1 MKLYYIPGAC
11 SLAVH
16 ITLNE
21 IGATFDL
28 EKVDAKI
35 GVTETG
41 LDFAAVN
48 PDGYVP
54 ALVIEGDEVI
64 TEAPAILQ
72 YLADT
77 VPASG
82 LAPKPGS
89 IDRVRLQQQLNFTAS
104 ELHKSFS
111 PFFSDKPPEGDARE
125 AAVTKLVK
133 KFAHLERLL
142 ADGRE
147 YVLGQTYSIADAYNF
162 VIASWAVP
170 TGIGLDRWPNVA
182 AFVERISKRP
192 AVVAAMRAEGLVQ

>member
-1 MKLYYIPGAC
+1 MKLYYIPGSC

-16 ITLNE
+16 IALNE
-21 IGATFDL
+21 IGARFEI
-28 EKVDAKI
+28 EKVDAKK

-41 LDFAAVN
+41 ADYAAIN

-54 ALVIEGDEVI
+54 ALSVNGGDTF

-72 YLADT
+72 YLADKA
-77 VPASG
+77 PESG
-82 LAPKPGS
+82 LAPAAGS

-111 PFFSDKPPEGDARE
+111 PFFSNTLPEGAAKE
-125 AAVTKLVK
+125 AALAKLFK

-147 YVLGQTYSIADAYNF
+147 FVMGESFTIADAYNF
-162 VIASWAVP
+162 VVASWAVP

-182 AFVERISKRP
+182 AFVDRIAKRP
-192 AVVAAMRAEGLVQ
+192 AVVKAMRAEGLIG

>member
-1 MKLYYIPGAC
+1 MKLYYIPGSC

-21 IGATFDL
+21 IGARFDM
-28 EKVDAKI
+28 EKVDAKK

-41 LDFAAVN
+41 ADYAGIN

-54 ALVIEGDEVI
+54 ALSVDGDVF

-77 VPASG
+77 APESR
-82 LAPKPGS
+82 LAPAAGS

-104 ELHKSFS
+104 ELHKSFA
-111 PFFSDKPPEGDARE
+111 PFFADTPPEGEVKE
-125 AAVTKLVK
+125 AALAKLFK
-133 KFAHLERLL
+133 KFAHLERVL

-147 YVLGQTYSIADAYNF
+147 FIMGKDFTVADAYNF
-162 VIASWAVP
+162 VVASWAVP

-182 AFVERISKRP
+182 AFVERVSQRP
-192 AVVAAMRAEGLVQ
+192 AVMKAMQAEGLTG

>member
-1 MKLYYIPGAC
+1 MKLYYIPGSC

-16 ITLNE
+16 IALNE
-21 IGATFDL
+21 IGADFKI
-28 EKVDAKI
+28 EKVDTKQ

-41 LDFAAVN
+41 ADYAAIN

-54 ALVIEGDEVI
+54 ALSVGTGDVF

-77 VPASG
+77 APASN
-82 LAPKPGS
+82 LAPAAGTV
-89 IDRVRLQQQLNFTAS
+89 DRVRLQQQLNFTAS

-111 PFFSDKPPEGDARE
+111 PFFAEKLPEGDAKE
-125 AAVTKLVK
+125 AALTKLFK

-142 ADGRE
+142 SDGRDF
-147 YVLGQTYSIADAYNF
+147 VMGKDFTVADAYNF
-162 VIASWAVP
+162 VVASWAVP

-182 AFVERISKRP
+182 AFVERVSKRP
-192 AVVAAMRAEGLVQ
+192 AVVKAMQAEGLIA